1 MCVGI
6 GQSGHSQGQAASLGL
21 AGPHLFKRDYPCKAQ
36 RARLARASWWCSCQ
50 HSLFTCVQHR
60 GHCMAITPEQ
70 WAGLC
75 SSLPTTCLVSHRGW
89 RVAEGRLPPAGP
101 SEKQLSFLGSRL
113 CAVPKRQRPGDKQN
127 SGQLQLPPPGPWLQG
142 SVCGCPAGPRAACVQ
157 EVSSVGV
164 FE

>member
-1 MCVGI
+1 MWELGSPATLKVRPPLWAWL
-6 GQSGHSQGQAASLGL
+6 GHI
-21 AGPHLFKRDYPCKAQ
+21 
-36 RARLARASWWCSCQ
+36 CSSVTI
-50 HSLFTCVQHR
+50 HAKHR
-60 GHCMAITPEQ
+60 GPGWHERPGGAAVSTAYLPVCNTEVTAWPSH
-70 WAGLC
+70 L
-75 SSLPTTCLVSHRGW
+75 SSGPGSAAHYPPPASSHRGW

-157 EVSSVGV
+157 EVPSVGV